1 MGKRA
6 KKAPVQTK
14 KRQTLAKQFKCP
26 FCANGTSIGFYVLC
40 AVLCLF
46 LLVVYQVTYS
56 AHPMLSTFNRTYDIH
71 SLWADE
77 VVECKMDLK
86 NGIGSL
92 SCRMCSA
99 SYSMPIHHL
108 HEPIDVF
115 SEWLDDCEAAERG
128 EVAPA
133 SSNNGTKNRGAGGN
147 MRNVVHDTS
156 QDHYEDDDS
165 VESEGL
171 PEASGLS
178 AGNKKRPAASTGEG
192 AQQQDGGGKKPKA
205 TTATLGLDES
215 DDDSD

>member
-1 MGKRA
+1 MDFHNGLIHQDLCFSCSRL
-6 KKAPVQTK
+6 QYII
-14 KRQTLAKQFKCP
+14 QFLLTH
-26 FCANGTSIGFYVLC
+26 FISLH
-40 AVLCLF
+40 LSLF
-46 LLVVYQVTYS
+46 L
-56 AHPMLSTFNRTYDIH
+56 
-71 SLWADE
+71 SLCSNCTDE

-86 NGIGSL
+86 NGTGSL
-92 SCRMCSA
+92 ACRMCSA

-128 EVAPA
+128 EVAAAPL
-133 SSNNGTKNRGAGGN
+133 GGMNRGVGGSGGN

-171 PEASGLS
+171 PEASGLGMNNKKRS
-178 AGNKKRPAASTGEG
+178 AEEVVGDGKEEDGGEEAGGGNKK
-192 AQQQDGGGKKPKA
+192 QKA
-205 TTATLGLDES
+205 NLATLGLDES

>member
-26 FCANGTSIGFYVLC
+26 FCAN
-40 AVLCLF
+40 
-46 LLVVYQVTYS
+46 
-56 AHPMLSTFNRTYDIH
+56 
-71 SLWADE
+71 DE

-86 NGIGSL
+86 NGTGSL

-128 EVAPA
+128 EVPVA
-133 SSNNGTKNRGAGGN
+133 SAASGSGNGRSRGN
-147 MRNVVHDTS
+147 MNKVVHDTS

-171 PEASGLS
+171 PEASGL
-178 AGNKKRPAASTGEG
+178 GNKKRPAEQSGG
-192 AQQQDGGGKKPKA
+192 SGGGKKQKA

-215 DDDSD
+215 DDDSE

>member
-26 FCANGTSIGFYVLC
+26 FCAN
-40 AVLCLF
+40 
-46 LLVVYQVTYS
+46 
-56 AHPMLSTFNRTYDIH
+56 
-71 SLWADE
+71 DE

-86 NGIGSL
+86 NGTGSL

-128 EVAPA
+128 EVPVASAA
-133 SSNNGTKNRGAGGN
+133 SSGNGGRSRGN
-147 MRNVVHDTS
+147 MNKVVHDTS

-171 PEASGLS
+171 PEASGL
-178 AGNKKRPAASTGEG
+178 GNKKRPAEQSGG
-192 AQQQDGGGKKPKA
+192 GGGKKQKA

-215 DDDSD
+215 DDDSE

>member
-26 FCANGTSIGFYVLC
+26 FCTN
-40 AVLCLF
+40 
-46 LLVVYQVTYS
+46 
-56 AHPMLSTFNRTYDIH
+56 
-71 SLWADE
+71 DE

-86 NGIGSL
+86 NNTGSL

-133 SSNNGTKNRGAGGN
+133 ASNRNRKGGN
-147 MRNVVHDTS
+147 NNNLRNVVHDTS
-156 QDHYEDDDS
+156 QDHYDDDDS

-178 AGNKKRPAASTGEG
+178 GGGNKKRPAASGEDG
-192 AQQQDGGGKKPKA
+192 GGGKKPKA

-215 DDDSD
+215 DDESD